1 MRDTD
6 REKARN
12 PDRGIGAG
20 DAQTEDKQSDVTQD
34 VQHMPRH
41 WQGSGSRGQAA
52 GQPVPEPDT
61 REVARGNQY
70 GEAGEAASEQ
80 VHQSL
85 TEHGEQPAP
94 QHRDNDQ
101 LPKRAGERPEDRPT
115 PDRPDK
121 SEQ

>member
-20 DAQTEDKQSDVTQD
+20 DAQTKDKQSDGTQD

-41 WQGSGSRGQAA
+41 WQGSGSRGQPP
-52 GQPVPEPDT
+52 GQPTPGPDT

-80 VHQSL
+80 IHESL
-85 TEHGEQPAP
+85 TEHGKGPAP
-94 QHRDNDQ
+94 QHRDNEQ
-101 LPKRAGERPEDRPT
+101 LPKRAGERAQDRPT
-115 PDRPDK
+115 PDSADK
-121 SEQ
+121 